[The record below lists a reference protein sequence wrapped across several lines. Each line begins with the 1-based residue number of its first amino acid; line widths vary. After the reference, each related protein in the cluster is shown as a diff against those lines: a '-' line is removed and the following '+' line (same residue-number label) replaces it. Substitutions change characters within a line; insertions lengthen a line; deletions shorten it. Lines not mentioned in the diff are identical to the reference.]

1 MCLRVFKISEC
12 GTSLVVQGLRL
23 HASNVKG
30 AGSIPGQGTKM
41 PHAMQPEKGK
51 KISKREYISTQR
63 PQVHP
68 GDIRKERPISLALSV
83 LKRGRDSF
91 SSSQRPHPI
100 KFQLSQEQCPQPRI
114 SFIHPQ
120 PPISIRFIP
129 TLSKGSHP
137 WTSRSDSVYPPESL
151 CTWRVATLLKL
162 VVKFGG
168 HFPCIPFHSL
178 HSLETH
184 LFDLILYS
192 HCLARGTL
200 SPSLHRTGLNEVT
213 WQAWQTKSVS

>member
-1 MCLRVFKISEC
+1 
-12 GTSLVVQGLRL
+12 
-23 HASNVKG
+23 
-30 AGSIPGQGTKM
+30 
-41 PHAMQPEKGK
+41 MQPEKGK

-68 GDIRKERPISLALSV
+68 GDIRKEGPISLALSV

-120 PPISIRFIP
+120 PPISIQFIP

-200 SPSLHRTGLNEVT
+200 SPSFHRTGLNEVT
-213 WQAWQTKSVS
+213 WQAW